1 MFVHDLEPITA
12 LGASAP
18 QVDTV
23 AGLTCTEVT
32 DVALASVA
40 ARLGQEATCGKKLK
54 ALLGAAAPG
63 PGKAVLSAPFSAVW
77 MGPDQWMIG
86 ASTTTDEDVA
96 VKVKAALGSTAS
108 VTEQTD
114 GWCCFDLA
122 GEGVG
127 AVMELLCPVNLRAMQ
142 SGDAQR
148 TSIHHLG
155 CFVVCGD
162 PTAFVRILGPRA
174 SAGSL
179 HHALVTAMKSA
190 L

>member
-1 MFVHDLEPITA
+1 MSVHDLEPITA
-12 LGASAP
+12 LGGAAP

-32 DVALASVA
+32 NLALASVA
-40 ARLGQEATCGKKLK
+40 ARLGQEKACAKKLK
-54 ALLGAAAPG
+54 ALLGDAAPG
-63 PGKAVLSAPFSAVW
+63 PGKALLAAPFSAVW

-86 ASTTTDEDVA
+86 ADFATHEDVEVQ
-96 VKVKAALGSTAS
+96 VKTALGSTAS

-114 GWCCFDLA
+114 GWCCFDLSGDGIA
-122 GEGVG
+122 P
-127 AVMELLCPVNLRAMQ
+127 VMELLCPVNMRSLQ

-148 TSIHHLG
+148 TQIHHLG

-162 PTAFVRILGPRA
+162 PDGFIRILGPRA

-179 HHALVTAMKSA
+179 HHAIVTAMQSA

>member
-12 LGASAP
+12 LGGTAP
-18 QVDTV
+18 RVDHV
-23 AGLTCTEVT
+23 GDVTCTEVSNL
-32 DVALASVA
+32 ALASVA
-40 ARLGQEATCGKKLK
+40 ARLDQEKACAAAMKK
-54 ALLGAAAPG
+54 LLGAAAPTA
-63 PGKAVLSAPFSAVW
+63 GKALLSDPYSAVW
-77 MGPDQWMIG
+77 MGPDQWMLG
-86 ASTTTDEDVA
+86 AYIAADEDVA
-96 VKVKAALGSTAS
+96 ARVKAALGATAS

-114 GWCCFDLA
+114 GWCCFDLSGDGIA
-122 GEGVG
+122 
-127 AVMELLCPVNLRAMQ
+127 AVMELLCPVDMRRLQ

-162 PTAFVRILGPRA
+162 PAGFVRILGPRA

-179 HHALVTAMKSA
+179 HHALVTAMQSA